1 MNRIKELREKKGFT
15 SIKEF
20 AHFIENELH
29 YPVSVA
35 TMVLLEKDK
44 RLNRDFTV
52 INGTVIELKGVNPP
66 YRLVK
71 VLADYFG
78 VSIEYMMNE

>member
-15 SIKEF
+15 SIREF
-20 AHFIENELH
+20 TRFVENELN

-44 RLNRDFTV
+44 KMA
-52 INGTVIELKGVNPP
+52 GTKIIDGANPQ
-66 YRLVK
+66 YNLVK
-71 VLADYFG
+71 TLANYFN
-78 VSIEYMMNE
+78 VPIEYMMGE

>member
-20 AHFIENELH
+20 AHFVENELH

-35 TMVLLEKDK
+35 TMVLLEADK
-44 RLNRDFTV
+44 EMEGTKI
-52 INGTVIELKGVNPP
+52 INGANPQ
-66 YRLVK
+66 YNLVK
-71 VLADYFG
+71 TLADYFG
-78 VSIEYMMNE
+78 VSIEYMMGE

>member
-20 AHFIENELH
+20 AHFVENELH

-44 RLNRDFTV
+44 RMTSTKIID
-52 INGTVIELKGVNPP
+52 GANPS
-66 YRLVK
+66 YNLVK
-71 VLADYFG
+71 TLANYFG